1 MPQSERHVR
10 LFRNGRNQA
19 LRIPREFELEGGGSN
34 HAQGRWVLV
43 EKNTVAFSVDFEGA
57 DVVSIGI

>member
-1 MPQSERHVR
+1 MYAYFVMGETRR
-10 LFRNGRNQA
+10 Y
-19 LRIPREFELEGGGSN
+19 EFHENLNWKGGGSN